1 MLPDE
6 LAVAYADRVANADV
20 LRSVLRSAMSKRTT
34 AEWLTA
40 LRSAGVPAGR
50 IDTVRDVCERPQ
62 VIARDMVVEL
72 EHPKAGP
79 IRVTGV
85 PVKLSDT
92 PGAVESPPPVLGQHT
107 EEVLSDWLGMSEVE
121 VAELRRQEV
130 V

>member
-1 MLPDE
+1 M
-6 LAVAYADRVANADV
+6 
-20 LRSVLRSAMSKRTT
+20 
-34 AEWLTA
+34 
-40 LRSAGVPAGR
+40 
-50 IDTVRDVCERPQ
+50 RDVCERPQ

-72 EHPKAGP
+72 EHPRAGP

-107 EEVLSDWLGMSEVE
+107 EDVLSDWLGMSEVE

>member
-1 MLPDE
+1 
-6 LAVAYADRVANADV
+6 
-20 LRSVLRSAMSKRTT
+20 
-34 AEWLTA
+34 
-40 LRSAGVPAGR
+40 
-50 IDTVRDVCERPQ
+50 
-62 VIARDMVVEL
+62 MVVEL

-92 PGAVESPPPVLGQHT
+92 PGAVRSPPPVLGQHT
-107 EEVLSDWLGMSEVE
+107 EDVLSDWLGLGGVE

>member
-1 MLPDE
+1 VKHADALR
-6 LAVAYADRVANADV
+6 AV
-20 LRSVLRSAMSKRTT
+20 LGPAMVERTT
-34 AEWLTA
+34 AEWIEA

-50 IDTVRDVCERPQ
+50 IDSVQDVCEHPQ
-62 VIARDMVVEL
+62 VRARDMVVEL

-92 PGAVESPPPVLGQHT
+92 PGAVRSPPPVLGQHT
-107 EEVLSDWLGMSEVE
+107 EYVLSDWLGMSGEE